1 MKNSTSIMKIWEKL
15 QQDFRQQ
22 NFCIKDFC
30 INFSKTYLESS
41 LQNLKIKFSG
51 LGTKHCLFPYVDD
64 KLVIASGGK
73 GLEYEACN
81 LYYT

>member
-1 MKNSTSIMKIWEKL
+1 MKNSTLIMKIWEKP

-30 INFSKTYLESS
+30 ITFSKTYLESS
-41 LQNLKIKFSG
+41 LQNLKIKFSS
-51 LGTKHCLFPYVDD
+51 LGTKHCLFPYADD
-64 KLVIASGGK
+64 KLVIAPGDK
-73 GLEYEACN
+73 GLEYEACS

>member
-1 MKNSTSIMKIWEKL
+1 
-15 QQDFRQQ
+15 
-22 NFCIKDFC
+22 
-30 INFSKTYLESS
+30 
-41 LQNLKIKFSG
+41 LKIKFSG